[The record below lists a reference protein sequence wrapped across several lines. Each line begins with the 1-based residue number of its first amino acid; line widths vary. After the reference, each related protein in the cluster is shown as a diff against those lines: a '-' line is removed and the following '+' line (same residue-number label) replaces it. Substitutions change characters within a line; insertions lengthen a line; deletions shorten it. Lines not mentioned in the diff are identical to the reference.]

1 MSYPYAPLVYGPFGA
16 VCGVICRVV
25 CLRAVAVTQTSEN
38 RGAPGVSEIL
48 AYKGFFETTVKVSLL
63 QLRLVSVIFALSSEL
78 SAEFLCRSGVSKDTD
93 FSDALRVLSA
103 ALLLAISCSKSIES
117 VVTAVRGRREWALS
131 FSSKDTPG
139 VEGQEEI
146 GEREGW

>member
-1 MSYPYAPLVYGPFGA
+1 MSYPYAPLVYGA

-48 AYKGFFETTVKVSLL
+48 GYKGFFETTVKVSLL

-131 FSSKDTPG
+131 FSWKDTPG